1 MSNGLYSNNNGLPT
15 MTRSEYIAEYHD
27 ITTYFDKEKLR
38 IKKTFPFFL
47 AIAIAYIIYLFLSE
61 SGFIPQ
67 IPLMLLLNAED
78 KWGLIHLCFWLKYLP
93 VMPLG
98 SLIIRKK
105 QIRKKENQRLADLEN
120 RKKICM
126 DIGTYDVEK

>member
-1 MSNGLYSNNNGLPT
+1 

-27 ITTYFDKEKLR
+27 ITTYFDKEKVR

-78 KWGLIHLCFWLKYLP
+78 KWGLILLCFWLKYLP